1 MKVRAPAKVNL
12 QLKIHGRRMDGFHDI
27 ETLII
32 PLSLADELT
41 VRISAGTRID
51 VQCDHPDVPEGR
63 SNLAATAAHE
73 FAQFIGRQFAVGIR
87 ITKRIPVGAGLGGG
101 SSNAAAVLLALD
113 AMLETHLGAGELQKL
128 AARLGS
134 DVPFFIRGVPAICRG
149 RGEIIQPFD
158 VPEKLS
164 FLLVKPAFAVETPWA
179 YNAWDA
185 GHASYEGPDDEQD
198 LGWIKVSNSL
208 ERPVFEKFLLLP
220 VMKDWLRRQPEV
232 RAAAMSGS
240 GSTIFAL
247 LRSKSSDPDLAQR
260 VKANF
265 GEALWT
271 AFCEGGLHMSD
282 AGKS

>member
-12 QLKIHGRRMDGFHDI
+12 QLKIHGRRPDSFHDI

-41 VRISAGTRID
+41 VEISAGARID
-51 VQCDHPDVPEGR
+51 VQCDDPDVPEGR

-73 FAQFIGRQFAVGIR
+73 FAQFIGRQFGVDIR
-87 ITKRIPVGAGLGGG
+87 IRKRIPMGAGLGGG

-113 AMLETHLGAGELQKL
+113 AMLETHLAGEELEKL

-134 DVPFFIRGVPAICRG
+134 DVPFFIRGAPAMCRG
-149 RGEIIQPFD
+149 RGEVIELFD
-158 VPEKLS
+158 VPEKLN
-164 FLLVKPAFAVETPWA
+164 FLLVKPPFAVETPWA
-179 YNAWDA
+179 YNAWDSLRTFS
-185 GHASYEGPDDEQD
+185 GGFEDEQD

-220 VMKDWLRRQPEV
+220 VMKDWLKRQPEV

-247 LRSKSSDPDLAQR
+247 LRSESPDPDLAQR

-265 GEALWT
+265 GETLWT
-271 AFCEGGLHMSD
+271 AFCEGVNKSD
-282 AGKS
+282 TEKR